1 MPRHRRRRD
10 AGGAVILKWA
20 SSAAAL
26 PLVALLA
33 AGGLAGPRDQP
44 SASEETRA
52 GLDHIP
58 IAVASL
64 ERAAEQY
71 RALGFVLKPGR
82 PHDNG
87 LRNEHAKFPDGT
99 ELELITAPEARD
111 DLTTTYRKHLAAG
124 DGPAFLAFHAPAMGE
139 AVRRS
144 APPYIFFGGLNRSP
158 TDRPEHFQHANGAY
172 AFVGVWLAADD
183 LSQERKLLQTMG
195 AVIERRQARVPMP
208 LATDVARLSDDEVVL
223 LPGRFQ
229 LVPGRRI
236 VGATV
241 AVKSLEAA
249 QPIAE
254 RAAGKPLETV
264 SRPGSRSVFVPPSS
278 THGLWLELREVR

>member
-1 MPRHRRRRD
+1 
-10 AGGAVILKWA
+10 L
-20 SSAAAL
+20 S
-26 PLVALLA
+26 LVVLLA

-44 SASEETRA
+44 SASGETRA

-58 IAVASL
+58 IAVANL

-82 PHDNG
+82 RHDNG
-87 LRNEHAKFPDGT
+87 IRNEHAKFPDGT

-124 DGPAFLAFHAPAMGE
+124 DGPAFLAFHAPAMSE
-139 AVRRS
+139 AVHRS

-158 TDRPEHFQHANGAY
+158 TDRPEHFKHTNGAY
-172 AFVGVWLAADD
+172 AFIGVWLAADD
-183 LSQERKLLQTMG
+183 LSQERKLLQMMG

-223 LPGRFQ
+223 LPARFQ

-241 AVKSLEAA
+241 AVKSLAAA
-249 QPIAE
+249 QPIVE
-254 RAAGKPLETV
+254 RAAGKFLERV
-264 SRPGSRSVFVPPSS
+264 SGPGSRSVFVPPSS
-278 THGLWLELREVR
+278 AHGLWLELRERSDHDQQEKERK